1 MFLVPVYLKTRS
13 RQVSCRQGIPE
24 PKHSHQRDQETSG
37 RGVMRSSVGF
47 DLCDREGD
55 AARHD

>member
-1 MFLVPVYLKTRS
+1 MFL
-13 RQVSCRQGIPE
+13 GIPTGTQALASKSE
-24 PKHSHQRDQETSG
+24 RDQVPSG
-37 RGVMRSSVGF
+37 RGVMRRSVGF